1 MLKKIAPLFL
11 FVLSLQVFAQSPKT
25 VLIEHFTNTKC
36 SICAS
41 RNPDFYNTLS
51 GYPQVIHIA
60 FHPSSPYSSCYFS
73 LQNAAENN
81 ERTIFYNVFGSTPRF
96 VLNGKIVP
104 NAVPVINNTT
114 LDTTLNQTVPVEVLA
129 TEELVT
135 SDSVKVRVVVRTT
148 GNIAEQQ
155 LLLFAG
161 AAQDTVQY
169 SAGNGEQLHRDVFR
183 KALTK
188 AKGDTINVPALNDS
202 AVFFYAYKIQTGWR
216 EPNMNTIAWLQT
228 TDTKR
233 VLNADKSHRVVT
245 PAIVL
250 GQSPKTVLIE
260 HFTNTKCSI
269 CASRNPG
276 FYSTLSGYPQ
286 VIHIAFHPSAP
297 YNSCYFNLQNVAE
310 NDARTNYYGIYGSTP
325 QFVLNGKHLPSANPA
340 ITATTIDT
348 ALNQTASIE
357 VSATQELQG
366 SDSITSRVVI
376 RTTGTINETNLLLFA
391 GVAQDTIQYS
401 AGNGEQLHH
410 DVFRRAL
417 TQVTGDAIQ
426 VPAIDDSLVLNFTY
440 KIEAGWRTAN
450 LNTIAWL
457 QTVSNKQVL
466 NAAKSNAVTP
476 LISGISESEIKNG
489 FTVFPNPV
497 GNQLQISGYKA
508 GDEGMIEVFD
518 MLGSKIF
525 SGKLQA
531 ANYTINTVNWNS
543 GVYFVR
549 IGNTTKRIVKE

>member
-1 MLKKIAPLFL
+1 MLKRIAPLFL
-11 FVLSLQVFAQSPKT
+11 FFLPLQIFAQSPKT
-25 VLIEHFTNTKC
+25 VLFEHFTNTKC

-41 RNPDFYNTLS
+41 RNPGFYSVLS
-51 GYPQVIHIA
+51 GYPQVLHIA
-60 FHPSSPYSSCYFS
+60 FHPSSPYASCYFS

-81 ERTIFYNVFGSTPRF
+81 DRTNFYNVFGSTPRF
-96 VLNGKIVP
+96 VLNGKILP
-104 NAVPVINNTT
+104 SADPVITT
-114 LDTTLNQTVPVEVLA
+114 TTIDTTLNQTSPVEISD

-148 GNIAEQQ
+148 GAITDPQMV
-155 LLLFAG
+155 LFAG
-161 AAQDTVQY
+161 ATQDTVQY
-169 SAGNGEQLHRDVFR
+169 SAGNGEQLHHDVFR

-188 AKGDTINVPALNDS
+188 AKGDTINLPALNDS
-202 AVFFYAYKIQTGWR
+202 VVFFFAYKIQPGWR

-276 FYSTLSGYPQ
+276 FYSTLSGYSQ

-310 NDARTNYYGIYGSTP
+310 NDSRTNYYGIYGSTP

-366 SDSITSRVVI
+366 SDSIISRVVI
-376 RTTGTINETNLLLFA
+376 RTTGTITEASLLLFA
-391 GVAQDTIQYS
+391 GVTQDTIQYS

-457 QTVSNKQVL
+457 QLSNSKQVL
-466 NAAKSNAVTP
+466 NAVKSNKVTP
-476 LISGISESEIKNG
+476 LVSSIRETEENNSFS
-489 FTVFPNPV
+489 VYPNPV
-497 GNQLQISGYKA
+497 GNTLHISGNDASGKNMV
-508 GDEGMIEVFD
+508 DVFNL
-518 MLGSKIF
+518 LGSKIF
-525 SGKLQA
+525 SEKLPA
-531 ANYTINTVNWNS
+531 TNFTINTTNWTS

-549 IGNTTKRIVKE
+549 IGNATKRIVKE